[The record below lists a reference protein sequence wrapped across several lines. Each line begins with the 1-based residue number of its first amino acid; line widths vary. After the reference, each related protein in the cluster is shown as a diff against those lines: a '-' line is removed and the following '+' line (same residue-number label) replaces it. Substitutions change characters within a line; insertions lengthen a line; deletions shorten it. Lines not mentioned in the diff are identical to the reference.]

1 MMGYSEDRDTG
12 AEAKRLRQSVGLSLR
27 ILGSEIDRLDEAI
40 AARIG
45 LHRTDLRC
53 LEIAARS
60 GGVSAGELA
69 ESAGLSTSAV
79 TSVVDRVERLGFVR
93 RVRDA
98 TDRRRVL
105 VEVTDLG
112 RKRGWEAFRGL
123 MEGTQAVLA
132 GYSVEELDLL
142 ERFVGQVREVL
153 VAEAAAAARH
163 FGDEGGAA

>member
-1 MMGYSEDRDTG
+1 M
-12 AEAKRLRQSVGLSLR
+12 
-27 ILGSEIDRLDEAI
+27 DRLDEAV

-53 LEIAARS
+53 LEIAARA
-60 GGVSAGELA
+60 GGLSAGELA
-69 ESAGLSTSAV
+69 GRAGLSTSAV
-79 TSVVDRVERLGFVR
+79 TAVVDRVERLGFLR
-93 RVRDA
+93 RVRDV

-112 RKRGWEAFRGL
+112 RKQGRDAFRGL

-132 GYSVEELDLL
+132 GYSAEHLRLF

-153 VAEAAAAARH
+153 VAEAAAAARQL
-163 FGDEGGAA
+163 GSEGGER